1 MNNYAI
7 NNFFQEA
14 RKVFKYLEDD
24 FGYKFASSPVENVEF
39 YPDTIAVVRYV
50 STKIGIEVYWYFASA
65 VISVALIELLKENEF
80 PNKRDFWGDN
90 QGEARAIKL
99 QTLLDMI
106 DKSDKLVLKKTRS
119 TMMQDIKKRGK
130 LIDKNL
136 GAVLEN
142 LARVL
147 QDEAKDILLGD
158 TSIFARVQK
167 FESELLKKEYP
178 Y

>member
-1 MNNYAI
+1 
-7 NNFFQEA
+7 
-14 RKVFKYLEDD
+14 
-24 FGYKFASSPVENVEF
+24 
-39 YPDTIAVVRYV
+39 
-50 STKIGIEVYWYFASA
+50 
-65 VISVALIELLKENEF
+65 
-80 PNKRDFWGDN
+80 
-90 QGEARAIKL
+90 
-99 QTLLDMI
+99 
-106 DKSDKLVLKKTRS
+106 
-119 TMMQDIKKRGK
+119 MMQDIKKRGK